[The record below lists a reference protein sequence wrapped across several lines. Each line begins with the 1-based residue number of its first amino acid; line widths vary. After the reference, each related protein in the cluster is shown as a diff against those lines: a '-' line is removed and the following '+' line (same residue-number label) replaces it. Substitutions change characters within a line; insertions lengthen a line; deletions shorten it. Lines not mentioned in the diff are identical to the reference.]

1 VSRHWPERVSRLTTS
16 WALNTSNIYLK
27 EKQIKAYASNISGYG
42 LVLDSWFWT
51 CSSTP
56 MPIATIT
63 TKDCQDVVRPRRIY
77 NMGDC
82 PNPPVGYIL
91 GPLTDLPLAI
101 LHIQDLITAP
111 IPLIHINADS
121 NLLAAVKEVGIP
133 IEVSLYL
140 GHPRYM
146 PRNDFMRL
154 YPRRQCRLRSSWRYG
169 RDLAA
174 SDPNQPSLC
183 SSA

>member
-1 VSRHWPERVSRLTTS
+1 MSFVLVSL
-16 WALNTSNIYLK
+16 
-27 EKQIKAYASNISGYG
+27 
-42 LVLDSWFWT
+42 
-51 CSSTP
+51 
-56 MPIATIT
+56 
-63 TKDCQDVVRPRRIY
+63 Y

-82 PNPPVGYIL
+82 PNPLVGYIL